1 MAAIEEEKDN
11 YDSSP
16 CSIPDEHDEEQS
28 EDEYIHNYL

>member
-1 MAAIEEEKDN
+1 MSDEEEEIE

-16 CSIPDEHDEEQS
+16 ESIPEEHNEELS